1 MSDEAK
7 EEGINILEG
16 KLEADLVV
24 ALASAAVGDELAVV
38 LLGNADLGTG
48 NDGAGEGGA
57 EEVAVL
63 IDGIAL
69 DGTEDDL
76 VNELLLEVE
85 DHHLLSTELLGLGA
99 DLIPVLL
106 LADIGEEADDGVAL
120 SSHSS

>member
-1 MSDEAK
+1 M
-7 EEGINILEG
+7 
-16 KLEADLVV
+16 
-24 ALASAAVGDELAVV
+24 GDELAVV

-48 NDGAGEGGA
+48 NDGASEGGA

-85 DHHLLSTELLGLGA
+85 DHHLLSTKLLGLGA
-99 DLIPVLL
+99 DLIPVFL

-120 SSHSS
+120 SSHSG